1 MAFKMKP
8 KFGALANSP
17 RYAVQEKKDLG
28 KYNVIDDIAGS
39 SPAKKVDKMGQRI
52 IKQGEKAEAAK
63 AEGND
68 KKATRHTNRA
78 KRMNER
84 DTKKKTKQN
93 LKEGRKV
100 GKTTFNPN
108 SPAKQKDTKVS
119 DIPQVLE
126 ETGKKV
132 LEKGKKIIK
141 DIGNITLSSK
151 ERKACKKKGG
161 RFKKGVCYMPQA
173 KKNN

>member
-84 DTKKKTKQN
+84 DMKKKTKQN
-93 LKEGRKV
+93 LK
-100 GKTTFNPN
+100 N
-108 SPAKQKDTKVS
+108 SPAKQVKVKDVPK
-119 DIPQVLE
+119 VLE

-141 DIGNITLSSK
+141 GIGNITLVSK
-151 ERKACKKKGG
+151 ERKACKAKGG
-161 RFKKGVCYMPQA
+161 KFKKGVCYMPPTE
-173 KKNN
+173 KKITNK

>member
-17 RYAVQEKKDLG
+17 KYAVQEKKDLG

-84 DTKKKTKQN
+84 DMKKKTKQN
-93 LKEGRKV
+93 LK
-100 GKTTFNPN
+100 N
-108 SPAKQKDTKVS
+108 SPAKQVKVKDVPKVIKEKVI
-119 DIPQVLE
+119 DVKDKVIDAKDKVLD
-126 ETGKKV
+126 TGKK
-132 LEKGKKIIK
+132 LIDKIG
-141 DIGNITLSSK
+141 DITLVSK
-151 ERKACKKKGG
+151 ERKACRAKGG
-161 RFKKGVCYMPQA
+161 KFKKGVCYMPQT

>member
-8 KFGALANSP
+8 NFGALANSP
-17 RYAVQEKKDLG
+17 GYAAQEKKDLG

-39 SPAKKVDKMGQRI
+39 SPAKKIDKMGQRI

-84 DTKKKTKQN
+84 DMKKKTKQN
-93 LKEGRKV
+93 LK
-100 GKTTFNPN
+100 N
-108 SPAKQKDTKVS
+108 SPAKQVKVKDVPKVIKEKVI
-119 DIPQVLE
+119 DAKDKVLD
-126 ETGKKV
+126 TGKK
-132 LEKGKKIIK
+132 LIDK
-141 DIGNITLSSK
+141 IGNITLVSK
-151 ERKACKKKGG
+151 ERKACKAKGG
-161 RFKKGVCYMPQA
+161 KFKKGVCYMPPTE
-173 KKNN
+173 KKITNK